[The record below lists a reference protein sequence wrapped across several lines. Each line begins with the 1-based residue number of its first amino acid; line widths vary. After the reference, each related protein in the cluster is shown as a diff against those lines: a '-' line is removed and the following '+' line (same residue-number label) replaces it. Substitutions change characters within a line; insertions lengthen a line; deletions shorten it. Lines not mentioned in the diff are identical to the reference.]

1 MVNVDFEGKIENIE
15 DEIDAAL
22 NVATFYD
29 GVGEASVAG
38 KVGEVS
44 EAASDAGKIA
54 GIRHMKRNNKSILRD
69 NFAYYKETGSV
80 NTK

>member
-1 MVNVDFEGKIENIE
+1 LINGDTYTRTIFVT
-15 DEIDAAL
+15 DAAL
-22 NVATFYD
+22 NVATFFD

-44 EAASDAGKIA
+44 EAASDAGKVA
-54 GIRHMKRNNKSILRD
+54 GIRHLKRNNKSILRD